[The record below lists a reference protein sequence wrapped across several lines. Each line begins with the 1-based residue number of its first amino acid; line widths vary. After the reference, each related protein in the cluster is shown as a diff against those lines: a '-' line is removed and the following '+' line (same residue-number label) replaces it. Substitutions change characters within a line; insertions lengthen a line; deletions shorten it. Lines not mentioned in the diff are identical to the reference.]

1 MFNRI
6 LVPLDGSR
14 MAESALPA
22 AKNIARNFHASVCL
36 LHILEED
43 APHEIHGEHHLSDM
57 DEARNFLDGII
68 IRDFSDGIQVEARIE
83 QDKSSRVAAKIAEV
97 SDDLNADLI
106 VLCTHGQGGLK
117 ELLFGSIAQNVL
129 SSAVI
134 PVLLVPPL
142 MGETASIF
150 TCQQILVP
158 LDGTPDHELGLDAAT
173 VIASVYGS
181 KIHLLLVVRTSQTLT
196 EKAQASAKWM
206 PNALKLLVELNERA
220 AKNYLN
226 HQMEG
231 LENKQLSISSE
242 VHRGDPAEIV
252 LQVSQDKNIDLIVMG
267 THGIHGTAAFW
278 SESVTPKICAR
289 SHIPLL
295 LIPIHET

>member
-1 MFNRI
+1 MFNHI

-22 AKNIARNFHASVCL
+22 AESIARNFHASICL
-36 LHILEED
+36 LHIVEED
-43 APHEIHGEHHLSDM
+43 APHEIHGEHHLSNL
-57 DEARNFLDGII
+57 DEARTFLDGII
-68 IRDFSDGIQVEARIE
+68 VRNFSNGIQVEARIE

-97 SDDLNADLI
+97 SVDLNADLI

-142 MGETASIF
+142 MVETASPF

-158 LDGTPDHELGLDAAT
+158 LDGTPDHEMGLNAAT
-173 VIASVYGS
+173 IIASVYGA

-220 AKNYLN
+220 AKNYLE
-226 HQMEG
+226 HQMEE
-231 LENKQLSISSE
+231 LEIRLKSSFMY
-242 VHRGDPAEIV
+242 HRTKM
-252 LQVSQDKNIDLIVMG
+252 L
-267 THGIHGTAAFW
+267 T
-278 SESVTPKICAR
+278 
-289 SHIPLL
+289 
-295 LIPIHET
+295 